1 MIFNH
6 SPFASQSDALSAELI
21 WCLKLKSVL
30 MFAAEVF
37 VGIDNDGEKDVCLT
51 ELLLLLLLSRIIL
64 RPVCFN

>member
-1 MIFNH
+1 
-6 SPFASQSDALSAELI
+6 
-21 WCLKLKSVL
+21 

-51 ELLLLLLLSRIIL
+51 ELLLLSLLSRIIL